1 MYRYMF
7 SQCVHRLTLHI
18 LNEEGEE
25 RLEHGSYTTDW
36 LANVLLVK
44 LARWSQE
51 SQMNTDT
58 LSIRLIG
65 VDSYSATYE
74 RLKEKYGRYLV
85 SVSGWLTV

>member
-1 MYRYMF
+1 MAHGVDVVLQY
-7 SQCVHRLTLHI
+7 VNRLTLHI
-18 LNEEGEE
+18 LNEKGEE

-36 LANVLLVK
+36 LANVLLLK

-51 SQMNTDT
+51 SHMNVDT

-65 VDSYSATYE
+65 VNSYSVTYE

-85 SVSGWLTV
+85 SVSES